1 MSDVKTMSLRL
12 PAEQAKELEAVAAV
26 DNIPVSEVVRDAIDA
41 LIESRRKDK
50 AFKARLRRSIKENN
64 DILERLAR

>member
-1 MSDVKTMSLRL
+1 MSLRL

-26 DNIPVSEVVRDAIDA
+26 DNMPVSEVVRDAIDA
-41 LIESRRKDK
+41 LIETRRKDK

>member
-26 DNIPVSEVVRDAIDA
+26 DNMPVSEVVRDAIDA
-41 LIESRRKDK
+41 LIETRRKDK